1 MEIREFLTEL
11 QLYFPLS
18 KRFTTEETAR
28 FLEGYVNDILY
39 TINEWGAE
47 YYCDYEK
54 LLRALRIK
62 YTYKEYPSISTIV
75 AYLPHAK
82 TLKPV
87 HVSYSGR
94 EGQTLKRVINGI
106 EYEFTIVPNHW
117 DKVNTVAE
125 LDKDI
130 ERKNLEEINA

>member
-11 QLYFPLS
+11 QLYFPLN
-18 KRFTTEETAR
+18 KRFTTDETAR
-28 FLEGYVNDILY
+28 FLEGYVDDILY

-62 YTYKEYPSISTIV
+62 YCYKEYPPISTIV

-87 HVSYSGR
+87 HVSYSGN
-94 EGQTLKRVINGI
+94 EGQTLKRIVNGI
-106 EYEFTIVPNHW
+106 EYEFTIVPNCW
-117 DKVNTVAE
+117 ANIKTIADLGKKLST
-125 LDKDI
+125 K
-130 ERKNLEEINA
+130 